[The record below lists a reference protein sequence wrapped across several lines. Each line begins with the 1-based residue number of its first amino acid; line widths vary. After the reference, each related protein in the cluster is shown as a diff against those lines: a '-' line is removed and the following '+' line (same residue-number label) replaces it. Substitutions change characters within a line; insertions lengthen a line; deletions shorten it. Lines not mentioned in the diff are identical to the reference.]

1 MLFSFSILLGFVLN
15 LLFVKFHSIRSLQ
28 QLLSAKRCP
37 DQMQCF
43 LLCILLP
50 SVLFCVLTWAYVQS
64 KLIWFLVRIL
74 LSALVFHTG
83 ASLDAASQIAG
94 MFLSSPADALS
105 MLNRIKNNSAGSP
118 ETDVIRDTIEFLC
131 MDFIVASALPVLSML
146 IAGPAFGLLCA
157 TVCALDGKQP
167 AGKLSRLIRFWP
179 ARLGAFF
186 MTVACGLL
194 RYDFNNGRRI
204 YQRDRKHHPDA
215 GTGQVLSVCAGSL
228 HIRFTGTN
236 GQPIGNVDRP
246 VVRTDILR
254 MRDLFLFS
262 SWLMLLTG
270 CFIRI
275 LFFS

>member
-15 LLFVKFHSIRSLQ
+15 LLFVKFNFIRSLQ
-28 QLLSAKRCP
+28 QFLSAKRCP
-37 DQMQCF
+37 YPMQCF

-50 SVLFCVLTWAYVQS
+50 SVFFCVLTWAYVQS
-64 KLIWFLVRIL
+64 KLLWFLVRAL

-83 ASLDAASQIAG
+83 VSLAAASQIAG
-94 MFLSSPADALS
+94 VFLSSPEDALS
-105 MLNRIKNNSAGSP
+105 MLSRMKNDSAGSP
-118 ETDVIRDTIEFLC
+118 EPDVLRGTIEFLC
-131 MDFIVASALPVLSML
+131 MDFVAASALPVLSML
-146 IAGPAFGLLCA
+146 IAGPSFGILCVA
-157 TVCALDGKQP
+157 ACTLDGKQP
-167 AGKLSRLIRFWP
+167 ADMLSRLIRFWP

-204 YQRDRKHHPDA
+204 YQRDRNFHPDA
-215 GTGQVLSVCAGSL
+215 AAGQILSVCAGSL

-236 GQPIGNVDRP
+236 GQTIGNVDRP

-254 MRDLFLFS
+254 VRDLFLFS

-275 LFFS
+275 LFF